1 MNQSTNSIIIKG
13 ARQHN
18 LKNINLDIP
27 RDQFVVITGL
37 SGSGKS
43 SIAFDTIYAE
53 GQRRYVESLSS
64 YARQFLG
71 LMEKPDIDYIEGLS
85 PAISIEQKSTSKNPR
100 STVGTITEIYDYFR
114 LLFARIGNQK
124 CYKCNGYI
132 KKQSA
137 QQIVDKLLQYDKK
150 TKFQILAPIIRG
162 KKGEFKDVIA
172 SIYKEGFVRARIDG
186 EIINL
191 SEKIRL
197 KKTKKHHI
205 EIIID
210 RLIIDDGIKDR
221 LSSSIELGLKIGKG
235 LIIIDKFE
243 NNEEL
248 YSEIASCHNCDI
260 SFEELQPRDFSFNSP
275 FGACKNCDGLGSKM
289 SLDYDLIVPNEN
301 LSLSQGCIKPIGEQ
315 PKGTWYGEILI
326 SLSKFYGFSFKTPW
340 FQLDNKIKNV
350 ILNGTKESLLVKKP
364 KSSIFKGEFN
374 IAFEGIISNLERRYI
389 QTKSGRARDWIEKFM
404 TIQICKSCKGSRL
417 NKISKSVY
425 LNKKNISDLT
435 NLTIGQLLTFFNNLI
450 LSKKD
455 TQISKQITKEIQ
467 SRLSFLNNVGLD
479 YLTLSRAANTLSG
492 GETQRIRLAT
502 QIGTQLMGVIYILD
516 EPSIGLHQR
525 DNQRLI
531 NTLLK
536 LRDLGNTVIVV
547 EHDSEIM
554 KASDWVIDL
563 GPKAGIH
570 GGNIVYEG
578 SPTTLAKAKNSL
590 TSDYLLKKKNISIPK
605 SRRKGN
611 EQYINLYGASGNN
624 LKNINCTFPLGKF
637 ICVTGVSGSGKS
649 SLINQTLIP
658 ILMQD
663 LYSSKA
669 SPLNYE
675 NINGTEHL
683 DKVISIDQSP
693 IGKTPRS
700 NPATYTGVF
709 THIRNLFSELPE
721 SKARGYKPGRFS
733 FNVKGGRCEDCQ
745 GVGVI
750 KVEMHFLPDTYIQCE
765 SCKGK
770 RFNRETLQIFY
781 KNKNIYDILSLSVD
795 EASAF
800 FANHPVIKRYLDMI
814 IKVGLGYIKLGQ
826 RATTLSGGESQRVK
840 LSTELSKIGTGR
852 TLYVLDEPTTGLH
865 FHDIN
870 ILLKVLNELVDRGN
884 SMIIIEHN
892 MDVIKASD
900 WIIDLGL
907 EGGDKGGSILFSGT
921 PEEIIKNKTSHTGK
935 YLKNV
940 LEE

>member
-1 MNQSTNSIIIKG
+1 MNYNIKYIHIKG
-13 ARQHN
+13 ARENN
-18 LKNINLDIP
+18 LNNIDVKIP
-27 RDQFVVITGL
+27 RNKLVVITGL

-43 SIAFDTIYAE
+43 TLAFDTIYAE
-53 GQRRYVESLSS
+53 GQRRYVESLST

-210 RLIIDDGIKDR
+210 RLIMDDGIKDR

-502 QIGTQLMGVIYILD
+502 QIGSQLVGVLYILD

-525 DNQRLI
+525 DNKRLI
-531 NTLLK
+531 DTLIN
-536 LRDLGNTVIVV
+536 LRNLGNTVIVV
-547 EHDSEIM
+547 EHDENTIRS
-554 KASDWVIDL
+554 ADWVIDI
-563 GPKAGIH
+563 GPKAGKY
-570 GGNIVYEG
+570 GGNVISSGPPKDIERDE
-578 SPTTLAKAKNSL
+578 KSL
-590 TSDYLLKKKNISIPK
+590 TGQYLSGSKTITYSPNK
-605 SRRKGN
+605 RKGN
-611 EQYINLYGASGNN
+611 GKVLTLYNASGNN
-624 LKNINCTFPLGKF
+624 LKSVNLKLPLGKF
-637 ICVTGVSGSGKS
+637 ISVTGVSGSGKS
-649 SLINQTLIP
+649 TLINNTLYP
-658 ILMQD
+658 ILAKEYFSNT
-663 LYSSKA
+663 LK
-669 SPLNYE
+669 PLPYKD
-675 NINGTEHL
+675 IHGLFYL
-683 DKVISIDQSP
+683 DKVININQSP

-700 NPATYTGVF
+700 NPATYTGLF
-709 THIRNLFSELPE
+709 THIRDLFSQLPD
-721 SKARGYKPGRFS
+721 SKILGYKPGRFS
-733 FNVKGGRCEDCQ
+733 FNVKGGRCETCQ
-745 GVGVI
+745 GVGLI
-750 KVEMHFLPDTYIQCE
+750 KIEMHFLADMYIQCE

-770 RFNRETLQIFY
+770 RFNNETLQIKY
-781 KNKNIYDILSLSVD
+781 KTKNVYDILEMTVE
-795 EASAF
+795 EAQKF
-800 FANHPVIKRYLDMI
+800 FKNHINIVRKLNTLYE
-814 IKVGLGYIKLGQ
+814 VGLGYIKLGQ
-826 RATTLSGGESQRVK
+826 QATTLSGGESQRVK
-840 LSTELSKIGTGR
+840 LSTELSKVNTGR
-852 TLYVLDEPTTGLH
+852 TLYLLDEPTTGLH
-865 FHDIN
+865 FHDVN
-870 ILLKVLNELVDRGN
+870 MLLSVLNNLVDKGN
-884 SMIIIEHN
+884 TVLVIEHN
-892 MDVIKASD
+892 MDIIKSSD
-900 WIIDLGL
+900 WIIDLGP
-907 EGGDKGGSILFSGT
+907 EGGDRGGQIIATGT
-921 PEEIIKNKTSHTGK
+921 PKQIMKYKSSYTGK
-935 YLKNV
+935 HLIDAIK
-940 LEE
+940 